1 MTADNIAKLIY
12 LLSAVLFILGLK
24 RMTRVKTARSGNMM
38 SAVAMLLAVVGA
50 LIEYQV
56 VHFQWMLVG
65 LLVGGLV
72 GLIAA
77 MRVPMTSM
85 PEMVAIFN
93 GFGGAASA
101 VVAASVLW
109 LKVVETGATGSV
121 GQVLDAAAAASKTDS
136 SGSAESIT
144 LCLSILIGGVTLSGS
159 LVAYG
164 KLAGRIKGAP
174 ILLPARHVI
183 NALLVIAA
191 VGLSVYMT
199 FMTATAGDNATACL
213 ALSGVSL
220 LLGVLLVIPI
230 GGADM
235 PVVISLLNS
244 YSGVAASATGFV
256 ISNNVLIISG
266 AMVGAAGLILTK
278 IMCVAMNRSLANV
291 IFGGFGSDDSGGGG
305 GGGEYENVTSCGVE
319 EAAMIL
325 ETATSCIV
333 VPGYG
338 LAVAQAQHAVREL
351 ADLLE
356 ANDCNVRYAI
366 HPVAGRMPGHM
377 NVLLA
382 EADVPYEQLVEMEVI
397 NSEFGETDVALVL
410 GANDVVNPA
419 ALDDKSSPIY
429 GMPILE
435 VHNART
441 VFVVKRGLGSGF
453 AGVKNVLFER
463 DNTMMV
469 FGDAKK
475 VLQGMTSEL
484 KETLG

>member
-1 MTADNIAKLIY
+1 MSNQDIAKLIY
-12 LLSAVLFILGLK
+12 LVSAVLFILGMK
-24 RMTRVKTARSGNMM
+24 RLTRVRTARSGNAM
-38 SAVAMLLAVVGA
+38 SAAAMLLAVIGA
-50 LIEYQV
+50 LLEYEI
-56 VHFQWMLVG
+56 VG
-65 LLVGGLV
+65 TPFLCIGLAIGGV
-72 GLIAA
+72 IGAA
-77 MRVPMTSM
+77 AAYMVPMTSM
-85 PEMVAIFN
+85 PELVAVFN

-101 VVAASVLW
+101 FVAASYLW
-109 LKVVETGATGSV
+109 QKVVDAKVDGTVAGILGAGSTSQ
-121 GQVLDAAAAASKTDS
+121 GGAAAV
-136 SGSAESIT
+136 T
-144 LCLSILIGGVTLSGS
+144 LFLSIAIGGLTLSGS
-159 LVAYG
+159 IVAYL
-164 KLAGRIKGAP
+164 KLAGKIPGRP
-174 ILLPARHVI
+174 ILLPGRHLL
-183 NALLVIAA
+183 NALLLLGT
-191 VGLSVYMT
+191 VGGGIYLAFFTQT
-199 FMTATAGDNATACL
+199 FQDASQVAL
-213 ALSGVSL
+213 ALSATSL
-220 LLGVLLVIPI
+220 LLGIFLVIPI

-244 YSGVAASATGFV
+244 YSGVAAAATGFV

-278 IMCVAMNRSLANV
+278 IMCVAMNRSLSNV
-291 IFGGFGSDDSGGGG
+291 IFGGFGAEDSAGGG

-325 ETATSCIV
+325 EDVQSVIV

-351 ADLLE
+351 ADMLQE
-356 ANDCNVRYAI
+356 RGATVRYAI

-382 EADVPYEQLVEMEVI
+382 EADIPYELLVEMDAI

-419 ALDDKSSPIY
+419 ALDDKTSPIY

-435 VHNART
+435 VQNART

-475 VLQGMTSEL
+475 VLQGMVAEL
-484 KETLG
+484 KNAD

>member
-1 MTADNIAKLIY
+1 MSTDALAKLIY

-24 RMTRVKTARSGNMM
+24 RMTRVKSSRGGNLL

-50 LIEYQV
+50 LIEYRV
-56 VHFQWMLVG
+56 VHYQWIGVG
-65 LLVGGLV
+65 VVVGTLIGGL
-72 GLIAA
+72 AA
-77 MRVPMTSM
+77 VRVPMTSM

-101 VVAASVLW
+101 VVATSILW
-109 LKVVETGATGSV
+109 RQVVEPAKLGSV
-121 GQVLDAAAAASKTDS
+121 AMTAEGGAPAAV
-136 SGSAESIT
+136 T
-144 LCLSILIGGVTLSGS
+144 LFLSILIGGVTLSGS
-159 LVAYG
+159 VVAYL
-164 KLAGRIKGAP
+164 KLAGRVKGAP
-174 ILLPARHVI
+174 ILLPGRHVI
-183 NALLVIAA
+183 NALLLLGSLAL
-191 VGLSVYMT
+191 GVYMS
-199 FMTATAGDNATACL
+199 FFTATPADNATIAL
-213 ALSGVSL
+213 ALGGASL
-220 LLGVLLVIPI
+220 LFGVLLVIPI

-256 ISNNVLIISG
+256 IDNNVLIISG

-291 IFGGFGSDDSGGGG
+291 VFGGFGAEEGTTGS
-305 GGGEYENVTSCGVE
+305 GGEYTNVTSCGAE

-325 ETATSCIV
+325 ESATSMIV

-351 ADLLE
+351 ADVLE
-356 ANDCNVRYAI
+356 KNGCEVRYAI

-382 EADVPYEQLVEMEVI
+382 EADIPYEQLVEMDQI
-397 NSEFGETDVALVL
+397 NPEFSNTDVAMVL

-419 ALDDKSSPIY
+419 ALNDDKSPIY

-435 VHNART
+435 VHHART
-441 VFVVKRGLGSGF
+441 VFVVKRSLGAGF
-453 AGVKNVLFER
+453 AGVKNELFDL
-463 DNTMMV
+463 DNTTMV

-475 VLQGMTSEL
+475 VLQAITSEL
-484 KETLG
+484 KESLG